1 MATKE
6 AIKKIQDKATED
18 YKGRTEDLY
27 NKNAMLEEKIV
38 NVTMSLD
45 VVSSKVNSLDIDGLN
60 KSIEE
65 FKSRLDEVEK
75 MLREHNPLITQLR
88 TRIGI

>member
-18 YKGRTEDLY
+18 YKSRTEDLY

-38 NVTMSLD
+38 NMTMSLNMISKKVDSFNPDKVKDSIDEIKAKLAEID
-45 VVSSKVNSLDIDGLN
+45 VLLNSHKALI
-60 KSIEE
+60 KI
-65 FKSRLDEVEK
+65 
-75 MLREHNPLITQLR
+75 LRD
-88 TRIGI
+88 RIGV

>member
-38 NVTMSLD
+38 NMTMSLNMISKKVDSFNPDKVKDSIDEIKAKLAEID
-45 VVSSKVNSLDIDGLN
+45 VLLNSHKALI
-60 KSIEE
+60 KI
-65 FKSRLDEVEK
+65 
-75 MLREHNPLITQLR
+75 LRD
-88 TRIGI
+88 RIGV